1 MGGALLPPLRRVE
14 AGRRGSRFY
23 SVEEAECRLG
33 VSSLCFPIR
42 MRLKRQ
48 EGDGEKFAPKVYI
61 LYDTVISYKRP
72 RISTSIWTLISTCYG
87 VGEEGRM
94 EYNCCLG
101 ISF

>member
-14 AGRRGSRFY
+14 AGRRGSGFY
-23 SVEEAECRLG
+23 SVEVAECLLG

-42 MRLKRQ
+42 VLLKGQ

-61 LYDTVISYKRP
+61 LYNTVIYYKRP
-72 RISTSIWTLISTCYG
+72 RISTSIRTLISYG
-87 VGEEGRM
+87 VGEEVRM
-94 EYNCCLG
+94 EYNYCLG